1 MKNRKIAAVLLA
13 LVLLLC
19 SCGTRPAETEGKT
32 TAPETSA
39 EITATAAP
47 ETTAPAPETSP
58 VQSTEEENAFRVL
71 SDVTIKL
78 YSLSRCELPAEGT
91 VSVYEEPFIRGT
103 EKETDKLRQG
113 DVAYISAVRELCWR
127 GQDGFE
133 YKEQAFR
140 VVYVR
145 DGKTVTG
152 WVMHE
157 LLPEPVFELKEGAKY
172 YCYIEQSKGER
183 KWTENIYHHA
193 TDEQGSQSPWSVI
206 LYSEVEGM
214 WKLTGSGG
222 SEIYVEDLS
231 VLEETERPDPALDPS
246 PEPAS

>member
-13 LVLLLC
+13 LILLLC

-39 EITATAAP
+39 EITTKAAP
-47 ETTAPAPETSP
+47 ERTASAP
-58 VQSTEEENAFRVL
+58 VQSTEEENASRVL
-71 SDVTIKL
+71 SDVTIEL
-78 YSLSRCELPAEGT
+78 HSLSRCELPAEGT
-91 VSVYEEPFIRGT
+91 LSVYEEPFICGT

-113 DVAYISAVRELCWR
+113 DTAYISAVREICLR
-127 GQDGFE
+127 EKGGSE
-133 YKEQAFR
+133 YREQAFR

-152 WVMHE
+152 WVMHD

-172 YCYIEQSKGER
+172 YCYIEQSKGGR
-183 KWTENIYHHA
+183 KWTENTYHHA
-193 TDEQGSQSPWSVI
+193 ADEQGSQSPWSVI